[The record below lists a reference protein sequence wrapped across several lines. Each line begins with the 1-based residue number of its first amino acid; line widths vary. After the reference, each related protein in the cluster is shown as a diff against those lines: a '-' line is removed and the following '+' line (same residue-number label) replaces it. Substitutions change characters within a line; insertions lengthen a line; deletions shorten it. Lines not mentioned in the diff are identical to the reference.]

1 MRWLNHNYHYYH
13 IKISMGQESG
23 PNVAGPFANGVR
35 VTGMKF
41 VQNLNLSS
49 RQKKDKLW
57 IHSQALGGYH
67 SSGVIGI

>member
-1 MRWLNHNYHYYH
+1 
-13 IKISMGQESG
+13 MGQESG
-23 PNVAGPFANGVR
+23 PNVAGPFANGVC

-57 IHSQALGGYH
+57 IHSKALGGIPFFWGDWYLEAE
-67 SSGVIGI
+67 